1 MNQVFDVVIVG
12 SGPAGVSAAF
22 PLLDA
27 GLRVLMVDGGK
38 TSPVPAP
45 TGQYLDLR
53 QHQRDQSDWMIGSGF
68 HALRHD
74 GAISPK
80 FRTPTQA
87 YVFEDYASVNRIEA
101 ESFVAVGS
109 LARGG
114 LSNAW
119 GCGVAKLSA
128 DELSEFPFPP
138 QDLDAS
144 YEAVALRMGVSGAVQ
159 DDLSFEL
166 GLDQYAQPP
175 VPLDP
180 LQSRLLSGYETHR
193 KISVAAGFR
202 MGRARSAVLTQA
214 KGERQACDLS
224 GSCMW
229 GCARRALYSA
239 TEDVRLLQR
248 YAGFTYRPGFVVE
261 RVLRDAEHMVVQG
274 DDGSG
279 KTTWRAR
286 RVLLAAG
293 TIASTRF
300 ALMAMDKPLTIGM
313 QSCPTAAFMVWVPR
327 AWGRSRVA
335 AFGLGQLAY
344 TLDLGAGQYKGYGGL
359 FDTTG
364 IPVAE
369 FSKFMPLGKRFGVD
383 LLSSLLS
390 SCAVGNLFLPGHL
403 TKAALSLRH
412 HDVLHISGQYDDEVP
427 NLMAEAAKRL
437 QAAFRRIGAWVLP
450 RSFTAGRPGSDIHYA
465 ASFPMR
471 HRPDPGQTDA
481 WGEVCGVQG
490 LHIVDGASLSSL
502 PAKPHTLTIMANAD
516 RIGRHLAASLVGNT
530 RS

>member
-1 MNQVFDVVIVG
+1 MNQDFDVVIVG

-38 TSPVPAP
+38 TPPVPAP
-45 TGQYLDLR
+45 AGQFLDLR
-53 QHQRDQSDWMIGSGF
+53 QHRRDQSDWMVGSDF

-87 YVFEDYASVNRIEA
+87 YVFEDYANVNRIEA
-101 ESFVAVGS
+101 ESFIAVGS

-128 DELSEFPFPP
+128 DELSDFPFPP
-138 QDLDAS
+138 QALDAS
-144 YEAVALRMGVSGAVQ
+144 YEAVALRMGVSGAAQ
-159 DDLSFEL
+159 DDLSSEL

-180 LQSRLLSGYETHR
+180 LQDRLLTRYETR
-193 KISVAAGFR
+193 RQALVAAGFR
-202 MGRARSAVLTQA
+202 MGRVRSAVLTQA
-214 KGERQACDLS
+214 KDGRQACDLS
-224 GSCMW
+224 GLCMW
-229 GCARRALYSA
+229 GCARRSLYSA

-248 YAGFTYRPGFVVE
+248 YAGFSYRPGFIVE
-261 RVLRDAEHMVVQG
+261 RVLRDAGYMAVQG
-274 DDGSG
+274 DDGNG
-279 KTTWRAR
+279 KQTWRAH

-300 ALMAMDKPLTIGM
+300 ALMAMDKPLTVGM
-313 QSCPTAAFMVWVPR
+313 QSCPTAAFLVWVPR
-327 AWGRSRVA
+327 VWGRSRSA

-344 TLDLGAGQYKGYGGL
+344 TLDLGASQCKGYGGL

-364 IPVAE
+364 IPMAE

-390 SCAVGNLFLPGHL
+390 SCAVSNLFLPGRL
-403 TKAALSLRH
+403 TKAALSLRQ
-412 HDVLHISGQYDDEVP
+412 HDVLHVSGQYDDEVP
-427 NLMAEAAKRL
+427 KLMAQAATHLR
-437 QAAFRRIGAWVLP
+437 AAFRQIGAWVLP
-450 RSFTAGRPGSDIHYA
+450 RSFTVGRPGSDIHYA

-471 HRPDPGQTDA
+471 HRPDPGQTDP

-516 RIGRHLAASLVGNT
+516 RIGRHVAAGLVGET
-530 RS
+530 RA